1 MKYKIKVL
9 CTAAAGALLTLA
21 FGIFSFA
28 GREQLW
34 EMERPQYGE
43 GDLEQRLQVRMGEK
57 DYTVRLLLTETPM
70 ESEEVSKQLSE
81 AAKLLEETMLNGN
94 KDLQHIQTDLYL
106 PSEFPGTSV
115 QIQWYLDFWELIKP
129 DGTVQGERI
138 KEETPVRVQ
147 AVLSLQGE
155 TLEWEREMIVC
166 PVTSPSPEQKIRMLQ
181 YQVQEAQ
188 EEASGTLALPDA
200 VYGEPVSWYA
210 QMDDRWMYMGM
221 LTAAAV
227 CLLVVGRR
235 REEEQKEKERER
247 SMQMDYPDI
256 ISRLSLYMNAGMS
269 TRSAWERIADGYE
282 KRRRKGSRPAYEE
295 MLTTL
300 HEMQSGVPETN
311 AYERFGIRC
320 RIPSYLK
327 LGTLL
332 GQNLRKGNKDLPR
345 LLEEEA
351 REAFEDRKA
360 LAKKLGEECES
371 KLLFPMLLLLVT
383 ILVMVMYP
391 AAVSFQF

>member
-1 MKYKIKVL
+1 M
-9 CTAAAGALLTLA
+9 
-21 FGIFSFA
+21 
-28 GREQLW
+28 
-34 EMERPQYGE
+34 
-43 GDLEQRLQVRMGEK
+43 
-57 DYTVRLLLTETPM
+57 
-70 ESEEVSKQLSE
+70 
-81 AAKLLEETMLNGN
+81 
-94 KDLQHIQTDLYL
+94 
-106 PSEFPGTSV
+106 
-115 QIQWYLDFWELIKP
+115 
-129 DGTVQGERI
+129 
-138 KEETPVRVQ
+138 
-147 AVLSLQGE
+147 
-155 TLEWEREMIVC
+155 
-166 PVTSPSPEQKIRMLQ
+166 
-181 YQVQEAQ
+181 AQ

-210 QMDDRWMYMGM
+210 QMVDRWMYMGL

-235 REEEQKEKERER
+235 REEEQKAKERER

-300 HEMQSGVPETN
+300 HVMQSGVPETN